1 MKKSLLHFAYV
12 GAIALVG
19 SVCFSACSD
28 DVSKEL
34 ETNPVNGGQK
44 VDFTDVVGVSDVPV
58 DFMFNVSTKTGADTR
73 MSAATVQASVGT
85 TPATFRGINHGIL
98 VAYKVPNTGDWIT
111 PATVVPA
118 NMLKVYPE
126 FASLISPSTSSESY
140 ASTRILELSMP
151 STTNALLFYG
161 AAPNSGNYNE
171 HGKTNL
177 NLNDPSGNINKLVF
191 SYQKR
196 ISDNGFVM
204 FKKVGKMIAGILTGL
219 MDMGFKESSLAT
231 ADRDFYFWWPEGNG
245 NSYDNDEALAEII
258 GWDDDDYIK
267 IYGSPKRPSDHRTD
281 NVDGTPNLE
290 YRAKNFT
297 KDVLEGSGELAESLP
312 NTKTVDG
319 VKKTLYHSNV
329 TWKAYGLWAKKEDT
343 STYPDFDGANEAAL
357 SELGEKLGFA
367 YNAMKKTQTKELRAA
382 SSEAIL
388 TLIKDLWDVVNSVAE
403 ADPTG
408 KKEFVAFQFAKRL
421 RSRIWIYFN
430 CSVGNP
436 ATWKSINDFKTE
448 LTNYANA
455 ANNPLDLTGITDTYI
470 TQFPT
475 GAAYGIPPGGS
486 LVDFTYDYGDDP
498 NAANYG
504 TSASPTWKG
513 NYKDS
518 GGLFKFLEYIPN
530 YDLGGNG
537 QSSVTVENYTY
548 PAELMYF
555 GNSPIRVSDKELT
568 SAAYPTTAATWGTSD
583 LWAAKDTENKD
594 IWTNG
599 SVTSSTHSVAMK
611 NNVNYG
617 VAMLETKVRYGVNTL
632 EDNNGNLTDHAE
644 ANKQISV
651 ANNPFQLTG
660 IIIGQQPRGVGWDFT
675 SATVPTEGTDAMD
688 MAAVSNSSLVNWDRL
703 VYDKLSTPV
712 TITKADNPDVASY
725 TLLLDNYMNGDVQTV
740 QTTNTPSIDANQQQ
754 IVYVALEFKNN
765 GDSFM
770 GQHNMVRKNG
780 TFYIIGAIDP
790 KNKTIMNGETPVTN
804 RTDHALPPYTDGT
817 HLNWTPRVFM
827 QDYKTSVTFTIGQY
841 SLQYAYVTLPNLK
854 ASQVSLGLSV
864 DITWENGLDFGSVTL
879 GGDTQLP
886 APNP

>member
-1 MKKSLLHFAYV
+1 MKKSLLQFAFM

-19 SVCFSACSD
+19 SVGFSACTD

-34 ETNPVNGGQK
+34 GVEPANSGQK
-44 VDFTDVVGVSDVPV
+44 VDNQQVVGVNEVPV
-58 DFMFNVSTKTGADTR
+58 DFVFNVSTQTAADTR
-73 MSAATVQASVGT
+73 MTAATVQVNN
-85 TPATFRGINHGIL
+85 PFRGINHGIL
-98 VAYKVPNTGDWIT
+98 VAYKVPTTGDWIT

-177 NLNDPSGNINKLVF
+177 NLNDPSGNIDKLVF

-196 ISDNGFVM
+196 ISDEGFTM

-219 MDMGFKESSLAT
+219 MDMGFKESSFLT
-231 ADRDFYFWWPEGNG
+231 ADRDFYFWWPEGNN
-245 NSYDNDEALAEII
+245 NSSDNDESKAEII
-258 GWDDDDYIK
+258 EWDDEDYNK
-267 IYGSPKRPSDHRTD
+267 IYGSPKRASEFRTS
-281 NVDGTPNLE
+281 NGGTEPDLV
-290 YRAKNFT
+290 YRAKHFT
-297 KDVLEGSGELAESLP
+297 KDELEGSDAFAESLP

-329 TWKAYGLWAKKEDT
+329 TWKAYGLWAKKENT
-343 STYPDFDGANEAAL
+343 STYPDFDGAYEAAL

-367 YNAMKKTQTKELRAA
+367 YNAMLRTQAKELRAA

-388 TLIKDLWDVVNSVAE
+388 TLIKDLWDVVNSVAK

-408 KKEFVAFQFAKRL
+408 KKEFVAKEFAKRL
-421 RSRIWIYFN
+421 RSRIEIYFS
-430 CSVGNP
+430 CSVGND
-436 ATWKSINDFKTE
+436 AEWRSINDFRTD
-448 LTNYANA
+448 LSNFATA
-455 ANNPLDLTGITDTYI
+455 AHNNLDLTGITDTYI
-470 TQFPT
+470 AQFPT

-486 LVDFTYDYGDDP
+486 LVDFTYVYPAIAEPATPETDR
-498 NAANYG
+498 
-504 TSASPTWKG
+504 TK
-513 NYKDS
+513 YKDY

-611 NNVNYG
+611 NNINYG
-617 VAMLETKVRYGVNTL
+617 VAMLATKVRYGVATL
-632 EDNNGNLTDHAE
+632 EDNNYNLTDQAE
-644 ANKQISV
+644 PNKQISV

-660 IIIGQQPRGVGWDFT
+660 IIIGQQPKGVGWDFT
-675 SATVPTEGTDAMD
+675 SATVPTEGTDAMN
-688 MAAVSNSSLVNWDRL
+688 MAQVDENGSLVNWDRL
-703 VYDKLSTPV
+703 VYDKLSSPV
-712 TITKADNPDVASY
+712 TITSSDNPAVASY

-740 QTTNTPSIDANQQQ
+740 QTTNTPSITDNQQQ

-780 TFYIIGAIDP
+780 TFYIIGALDP
-790 KNKTIMNGETPVTN
+790 KDKNIMTTGAEPQAVNN

-817 HLNWTPRVFM
+817 TLNWTPRVFM
-827 QDYKTSVTFTIGQY
+827 QDYKTSVTFTLGQY

-879 GGDTQLP
+879 GGDTPLP
-886 APNP
+886 